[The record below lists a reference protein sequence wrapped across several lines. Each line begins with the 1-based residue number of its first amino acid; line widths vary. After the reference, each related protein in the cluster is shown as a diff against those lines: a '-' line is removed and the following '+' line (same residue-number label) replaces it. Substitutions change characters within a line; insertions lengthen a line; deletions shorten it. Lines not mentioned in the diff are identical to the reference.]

1 MYYVGGVSNITSAEH
16 ISFII
21 LTNWYVNNWYVIN
34 QYYSASITVPVYSAY
49 FIITAVHLTTMVL
62 ILGCYGYIYL
72 LTSLDLLRC
81 VQDD

>member
-1 MYYVGGVSNITSAEH
+1 MYYVGGGGGVYYITSAEH

-21 LTNWYVNNWYVIN
+21 LTNWYVIN
-34 QYYSASITVPVYSAY
+34 QYYSASITVPVYSAH
-49 FIITAVHLTTMVL
+49 FIMTAVHLITMVL

-72 LTSLDLLRC
+72 LTSLDLLCC